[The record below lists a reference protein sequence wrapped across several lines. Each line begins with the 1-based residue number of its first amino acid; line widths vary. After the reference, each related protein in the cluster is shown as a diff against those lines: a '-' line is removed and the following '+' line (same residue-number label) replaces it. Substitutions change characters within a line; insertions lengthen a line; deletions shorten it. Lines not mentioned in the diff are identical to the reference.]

1 MVGTVPSV
9 SPCLS
14 NAKVVRQ
21 VVSFKLVRVSTGL
34 VRITDT
40 ATTHTVSVAAAGRST
55 PSRPGIRAVIAAL
68 PRVRPWTTPFWS
80 MVAMLGLLDANVSG
94 TLPCTCPPA
103 TTLTDK
109 GFASATPMV
118 SGLRLTTGAGPAVS
132 SWSRRHETSRGR
144 LKTKTPATRNTATGR
159 RSDET
164 AALTVGTTVIMGV
177 AANVVLRLR
186 HTVATFVTSDGRRRE
201 RPALRDA
208 LLRPMALA
216 HKLRS

>member
-1 MVGTVPSV
+1 MVGGAVSE

-14 NAKVVRQ
+14 YAAAVRQ

-55 PSRPGIRAVIAAL
+55 PSRPGTRAVIAAL

-80 MVAMLGLLDANVSG
+80 MVAMLGLLDSNVSG

-103 TTLTDK
+103 VTVTGK

-144 LKTKTPATRNTATGR
+144 PKTKMPATRNTATGR
-159 RSDET
+159 RSVET
-164 AALTVGTTVIMGV
+164 AGLTGGTTVIMGV
-177 AANVVLRLR
+177 AVSVDKGLR
-186 HTVATFVTSDGRRRE
+186 HTGATCV
-201 RPALRDA
+201 PAGCCDRA
-208 LLRPMALA
+208 TNPWNPQ
-216 HKLRS
+216 SPS